1 MLMKR
6 LIPVVLLR
14 NGLAVQSKGFKRYQ
28 ILGNP
33 TTIVERLSSWCS
45 DELIYLDISRDAVY
59 DLRRDDLNCHNRGSL
74 REILSDVAKRCFMPL
89 TFGGGIRTIDQ
100 IYERLTYGADKITL
114 NTQLFSEPT
123 LLTEAA
129 RRFGSQCIVASI
141 DYRTNDAGAHTVW
154 VDGGRTDTGIDPVS
168 MAVRAQE
175 LGAGEILLNAID
187 RDGAGQGYDLETIAA
202 VVARVTIPVIALG
215 GVGSWEHLADGLRA
229 GASAVA
235 AANIFSYTENSVHKA
250 KSYLYDHSFPVRR
263 PPPLTDH
270 AGLGAAALGV

>member
-59 DLRRDDLNCHNRGSL
+59 DLRRDDLNCQNRGSL
-74 REILSDVAKRCFMPL
+74 RDILSDVAKRCFMPL
-89 TFGGGIRTIDQ
+89 TFGGGIRTLEQ
-100 IYERLTYGADKITL
+100 IYERLTYGADKVTL
-114 NTQLFSEPT
+114 NTQLFSDPS

-141 DYRTNDAGAHTVW
+141 DYRTDGTGAASVW
-154 VDGGRTDTGIDPVS
+154 VDGGRIDTGMDPVA

-175 LGAGEILLNAID
+175 LGAGEVLLNAID
-187 RDGAGQGYDLETIAA
+187 RDGAGQGYDLATITA
-202 VVARVTIPVIALG
+202 VVSRVTIPVIAMG

-235 AANIFSYTENSVHKA
+235 AANIFSYTENSVYNA
-250 KSYLYDHSFPVRR
+250 KSYLYENSFPVRR
-263 PPPLTDH
+263 PAPLTDQ
-270 AGLGAAALGV
+270 ADLGAVALGI